1 MKGSEEGLM
10 NKPNVIDVNLRN
22 FGTEVVRRSQ
32 DVPVLVDFWAEWCG
46 PCKSLTPVLEKL
58 AAEYGGRFILAKV
71 NTDENQDLA
80 RQFGIRGIPACK
92 LFKDGNLVGEF
103 QGAQPE
109 GEVRRFLDAHCDD
122 PVEQPLD
129 VARQLIGGGQVDEAI
144 SILEALLAEDPAA
157 QDAKLLLI
165 RAFIQQHDFE
175 KARELIK
182 TLPES
187 DSEVKSLQQ
196 MIAYASS
203 ASEYGSVAECEAKVN
218 ANPQDLEALYRLGVV
233 LTLEDRFQDAMDRFL
248 QVIAK
253 NKNYGEGKVRQAM
266 LALFEVLGPDHELT
280 HQYRRKFANLVL

>member
-1 MKGSEEGLM
+1 M

-22 FGTEVVRRSQ
+22 FGAEVVRRSQ

-58 AAEYGGRFILAKV
+58 AADYGGRFILAKC

-92 LFKDGNLVGEF
+92 LFKDGALVAEF
-103 QGAQPE
+103 QGVQPE
-109 GEVRRFLDAHCDD
+109 RELRDFLDAHCDSPED
-122 PVEQPLD
+122 QPLD
-129 VARQLIGGGQVDEAI
+129 VARQLIGGGQVAEAI
-144 SILEALLAEDPAA
+144 SLLESVLAEDPSS
-157 QDAKLLLI
+157 QDARLLLV
-165 RAFIQQHDFE
+165 RALIQQHDFV
-175 KARELIK
+175 KAREVLAV
-182 TLPES
+182 LP
-187 DSEVKSLQQ
+187 DVHTEVKSLQQ
-196 MIAYASS
+196 MIAYASA
-203 ASEYGSVAECEAKVN
+203 ASEYGTVAECETRVQQ
-218 ANPQDLEALYRLGVV
+218 NPQDLEALYQLGVV
-233 LTLEDRFQDAMDRFL
+233 LTLDDRFQDAMDRFL

>member
-1 MKGSEEGLM
+1 MS
-10 NKPNVIDVNLRN
+10 KPNVIDVSLRN
-22 FGTEVVRRSQ
+22 FGAEVVRRSQ

-58 AAEYGGRFILAKV
+58 AAEYGGRFILAKC

-92 LFKDGNLVGEF
+92 LFKDGQLVAEF

-109 GEVRRFLDAHCDD
+109 REVRRFLDEHCAD
-122 PVEQPLD
+122 PEAQPLD
-129 VARQLIGGGQVDEAI
+129 VARQLIGGGQVAEAI
-144 SILEALLAEDPAA
+144 SLLETVLKEDPSSD
-157 QDAKLLLI
+157 DARLLLV
-165 RAFIQQHDFE
+165 RALIQQHDFT
-175 KARELIK
+175 KARELLAA
-182 TLPES
+182 LPETN
-187 DSEVKSLQQ
+187 SEVKSLQQ

-203 ASEYGSVAECEAKVN
+203 ASEYGSVAECEAKVREQ
-218 ANPQDLEALYRLGVV
+218 PQDLEALYRLGVV
-233 LTLEDRFQDAMDRFL
+233 LTLEDRFQEAMDRFL

>member
-1 MKGSEEGLM
+1 M

-22 FGTEVVRRSQ
+22 FGAEVVRRSQ

-122 PVEQPLD
+122 PAEQPLD
-129 VARQLIGGGQVDEAI
+129 VARQLIGGGQVDGAINIREAYV
-144 SILEALLAEDPAA
+144 AEDPGAPERKPLFVRALIAA
-157 QDAKLLLI
+157 HY
-165 RAFIQQHDFE
+165 FG
-175 KARELIK
+175 
-182 TLPES
+182 
-187 DSEVKSLQQ
+187 KS
-196 MIAYASS
+196 
-203 ASEYGSVAECEAKVN
+203 
-218 ANPQDLEALYRLGVV
+218 R
-233 LTLEDRFQDAMDRFL
+233 
-248 QVIAK
+248 
-253 NKNYGEGKVRQAM
+253 
-266 LALFEVLGPDHELT
+266 
-280 HQYRRKFANLVL
+280 

>member
-1 MKGSEEGLM
+1 M
-10 NKPNVIDVNLRN
+10 NKANVIDVNLRN
-22 FGTEVVRRSQ
+22 FGAEVVRRSQ

-58 AAEYGGRFILAKV
+58 AAEYGGRFILAKC

-92 LFKDGNLVGEF
+92 LFKDGALVAEF

-109 GEVRRFLDAHCDD
+109 GEVRRFLDAHCADAED
-122 PVEQPLD
+122 QPLD
-129 VARQLIGGGQVDEAI
+129 VARQLIGGGRVEEAI
-144 SILEALLAEDPAA
+144 GILEGVLAEDPS
-157 QDAKLLLI
+157 QVDARLLLV
-165 RAFIQQHDFE
+165 RALISQHQFE
-175 KARELIK
+175 KARELLATVPS
-182 TLPES
+182 TL
-187 DSEVKSLQQ
+187 DEVKSLQQ
-196 MIAYASS
+196 MIDYASA
-203 ASEYGSVAECEAKVN
+203 ASEYGTVAECEARVQE
-218 ANPQDLEALYRLGVV
+218 NPQDLEALYQLGVV